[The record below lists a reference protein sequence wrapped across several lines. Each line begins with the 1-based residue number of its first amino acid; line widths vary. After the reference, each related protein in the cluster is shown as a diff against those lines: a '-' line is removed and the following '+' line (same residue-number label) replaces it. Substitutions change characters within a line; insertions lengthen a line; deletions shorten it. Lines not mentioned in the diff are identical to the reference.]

1 MKLVLKY
8 SNKIKLYAEQLEF
21 DKITAFVS
29 QEFSLSKE
37 SIALTYFDDQGDDI
51 TVLCNQDLQI
61 MEAVFEGS
69 DYIKVNVGGV
79 QVESQINEAPKIS
92 QPEPKVAQEASVK

>member
-1 MKLVLKY
+1 
-8 SNKIKLYAEQLEF
+8 
-21 DKITAFVS
+21 
-29 QEFSLSKE
+29 
-37 SIALTYFDDQGDDI
+37 
-51 TVLCNQDLQI
+51 

-92 QPEPKVAQEASVK
+92 QPEPIVA